1 MFSYRHDEQTMDT
14 HFPFTG
20 RNEPHLAFHATTGIA
35 LVGTRDSL
43 PALDK
48 LDIRKTGIDE

>member
-1 MFSYRHDEQTMDT
+1 MDT

-20 RNEPHLAFHATTGIA
+20 RDEPHLAFHATTGIA
-35 LVGTRDSL
+35 PVGTRDSL